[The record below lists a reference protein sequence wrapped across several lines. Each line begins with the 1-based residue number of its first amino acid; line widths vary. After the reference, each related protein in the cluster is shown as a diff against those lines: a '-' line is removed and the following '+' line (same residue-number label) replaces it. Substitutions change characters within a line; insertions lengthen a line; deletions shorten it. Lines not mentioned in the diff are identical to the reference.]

1 LPSRGDDPR
10 WVSLVGRIVGSGSS
24 PRLQFAGRTI
34 RIDQRCDRTD
44 PLPAGMVG
52 VVGIAVADAGRL
64 IVPCGGVTAA
74 PVLGRSAPPPR
85 ARSSEA
91 GAATLVGLPGT
102 SPEPAPMPAAAT
114 LLGLAA
120 VLLGGG
126 AVAARRF
133 GAPTDDDPTAEAD
146 GGTEPVEPAPP
157 ALTLV
162 PLPRER
168 AP

>member
-1 LPSRGDDPR
+1 
-10 WVSLVGRIVGSGSS
+10 
-24 PRLQFAGRTI
+24 
-34 RIDQRCDRTD
+34 
-44 PLPAGMVG
+44 MVG

-64 IVPCGGVTAA
+64 IVPCGGISAA

-85 ARSSEA
+85 TRSSE
-91 GAATLVGLPGT
+91 GTAATLVGLPGT
-102 SPEPAPMPAAAT
+102 AQEPTRMPAAAT
-114 LLGLAA
+114 LLVLAA

-126 AVAARRF
+126 AVVARRF
-133 GAPTDDDPTAEAD
+133 GAPIDDDPTSAAD
-146 GGTEPVEPAPP
+146 GEGEPAEVAPP